1 MPDNTNQKIN
11 ELHHADSSVY
21 PNKNKEN
28 KPKKP
33 NKKKSAKEIMMMR
46 VWDVILLVLFLI
58 TSCFLSYVIY
68 RFHIIPD
75 AWLYTMLAVMTVF
88 FLIFTA
94 IIYLKSP
101 NWLIWCSRALLVILC
116 CGLSYGCVL
125 AANAYNTLEAIT
137 SPETTTTI
145 NISVISLND
154 GEVKKI
160 EDLNGKKIGI
170 QNISDETN
178 SSFAREQL
186 EKEEAFENAEYVEG
200 QDYTDLYKQ
209 LKEGNID
216 ALIITNSYIS
226 LLENTYPEIQS
237 EIHVVAVYQKER
249 ESVSNDTGKDI
260 RYDPFTVFIY
270 GMEDMGDVNVDQ
282 HNDVNMLLFINP
294 RTNQIQMVS
303 FPRDAYV
310 PNPALGYANDKLTHT
325 GMSGVQNAEL
335 AIENVLG
342 IEIDYYAKVN
352 FASMIE
358 IVDTIGGIEVDVE
371 LSFCEQDEN
380 RSFGANDIICLEPG
394 VQHLNGKQ
402 ALAYSRHR
410 KTEGYGD
417 IGRTR
422 AQQRI
427 IQGIVN
433 KLLTTEGISSLNSL
447 MKVAQ
452 TKVLTNMPM
461 EQITK
466 FISYE
471 LDRIRPWTMNSMT
484 IDSYGDMLITASFGS
499 SLELSCQ
506 VLVRESAQEALKRL
520 SQLQSQMKMNEFH
533 FDLENLEYEVLTL
546 PNNGVVWAGSDISN
560 YKASVPQEEP
570 DDESEAPIQ
579 PDVPTVD
586 DPVEENP
593 GGSGNGDNTENPGGG
608 DSDNKDPVQPD
619 PPVTPPTEGGDTTVT
634 P

>member
-11 ELHHADSSVY
+11 ELHHVDSSVY

-28 KPKKP
+28 KPKRPK
-33 NKKKSAKEIMMMR
+33 KKKSAKEIMMMR
-46 VWDVILLVLFLI
+46 IWDVILLVLFLI

-68 RFHIIPD
+68 KFHIIPD

-94 IIYLKSP
+94 IICLKSP

-145 NISVISLND
+145 NISVVSLND
-154 GEVKKI
+154 GDIKKI

-170 QNISDETN
+170 QNISDEMN
-178 SSFAREQL
+178 SAFAREQL
-186 EKEEAFENAEYVEG
+186 ENEEAFENAEYVEG

-226 LLENTYPEIQS
+226 LLENTYPEIQD
-237 EIHVVAVYQKER
+237 EIHIVAVYQKER
-249 ESVSNDTGKDI
+249 ESVSNDTEKDI

-325 GMSGVQNAEL
+325 GMNGVQNAEL

-461 EQITK
+461 EQVTK

-471 LDRIRPWTMNSMT
+471 LDRIRPWTMKSMT

-546 PNNGVVWAGSDISN
+546 PNNGVVWAGSNISN

-593 GGSGNGDNTENPGGG
+593 DGSGNGDNTENPGGG
-608 DSDNKDPVQPD
+608 DSENKDPVQPD